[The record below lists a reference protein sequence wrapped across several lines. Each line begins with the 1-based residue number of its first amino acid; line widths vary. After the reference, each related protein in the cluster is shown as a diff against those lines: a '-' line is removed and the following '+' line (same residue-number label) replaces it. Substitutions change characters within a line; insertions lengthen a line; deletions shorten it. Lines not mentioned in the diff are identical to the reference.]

1 MVGSC
6 CSGCCTGIARQFDA
20 KTAAGDLR
28 RYRQKGPNPTTRL
41 LREFVAQAGVGDTVL
56 DIGAGIGALSFE
68 LLAGG
73 FRSAT
78 AVDAAPAYL
87 AAARSEAERRGRSDV
102 FTTLEGDFV
111 DLDRAVPPADV
122 VVMDRVVCCYPAA
135 EPLLD
140 AAFTHGRRLLGMSY
154 PRDRWY
160 VRLVMGIE
168 NVTRRLK
175 RNPFQT
181 FVHRAAAMESAAAR
195 HGFRQVAKGGFF
207 VWAVVLYERNN
218 L

>member
-1 MVGSC
+1 MSSC

-20 KTAAGDLR
+20 KTAAGDLH
-28 RYRQKGPNPTTRL
+28 RYREKGPGPTTRL
-41 LREFVAQAGVGDTVL
+41 LREFVARVGVGDTVL

-111 DLDRAVPPADV
+111 ALDRAVPPADV
-122 VVMDRVVCCYPAA
+122 VVMDRVVCCYPAV
-135 EPLLD
+135 EPLLN
-140 AAFTHGRRLLGMSY
+140 AAFTHSRRLLGMSY

-168 NVTRRLK
+168 NVVRRLQ
-175 RNPFQT
+175 RSPFRT
-181 FVHRAAAMESAAAR
+181 FVHRAAAIESAAAR
-195 HGFRQVAKGGFF
+195 HGFRQVAKGGSY
-207 VWAVVLYERNN
+207 VWAVVLYERTIG
-218 L
+218 